1 MGQNKLIVGIAGL
14 LGVVAL
20 IWTRNEKVS
29 TILYWSAVFSAS
41 GFFAALILVAIPEIT
56 LMVDRTFTEHVKLR
70 FERRDPAIPL
80 AATQIRS
87 IVDDPPN
94 ITRTNQMAAWV
105 EYWIKALEYSETEGG
120 VSFSKAWKFFG
131 NDWVTWRKC
140 FAEPMARWGQ
150 LDPIKDKTETVPA
163 PGLSVQKIRWKLESG
178 FRPDVSHF
186 PSFVPPAHFERSI
199 EANREAKKEAENKEK
214 IEKIGK

>member
-1 MGQNKLIVGIAGL
+1 MAQSKFIIGVAGL
-14 LGVVAL
+14 FGVIAA
-20 IWTRNEKVS
+20 IWMKDQSVS
-29 TILYWSAVFSAS
+29 VIIYWCFIDTAF
-41 GFFAALILVAIPEIT
+41 GLFIALILVAIPEIT
-56 LMVDRTFTEHVKLR
+56 LLIDRTFTEHVKLR

-80 AATQIRS
+80 IAPQNRP
-87 IVDDPPN
+87 VDAPPN
-94 ITRTNQMAAWV
+94 PIRTNQLAAWI
-105 EYWIKALEYSETEGG
+105 EYWIKALEYAETEGG
-120 VSFSKAWKFFG
+120 VSFSRMWKFFG

-150 LDPIKDKTETVPA
+150 FDPIKDKTETVTA

-199 EANREAKKEAENKEK
+199 EANREAKKEAENTEK